1 MFTMSEL
8 FSQAWDDPASAKIKY
23 VDSRSA
29 ILYGVRALMSNNSVE
44 FQVAYDGDFYRP
56 MPTFMVETLMREGWR
71 RGLCLLAVNRCNESI
86 DDYTKSINE
95 EREKPSPDRKRIE
108 MLEIRVNNI
117 REKRLT
123 FSNQL

>member
-1 MFTMSEL
+1 MSEL
-8 FSQAWDDPASAKIKY
+8 FSQAWSDQASAKIKY

-29 ILYGVRALMSNNSVE
+29 ILYGVRALMSGDSVE

-56 MPTFMVETLMREGWR
+56 MPTFMVDTLMREGWR
-71 RGLCLLAVNRCNESI
+71 RGLCLLAIDRCNESI
-86 DDYTKSINE
+86 DEYTNSINE
-95 EREKPSPDRKRIE
+95 ERDKPSPDRKRID
-108 MLEIRVNNI
+108 MLETRINNI